1 VGGGDRGGREPGDDV
16 PGAAAPRLAAQKK
29 TVTAAERDEGARAAW
44 REAAA
49 GLDPA
54 DLLFLDETSTHTAMA
69 RRRARAPRGVRA
81 VGSVP
86 RNRGPNVTLLAV
98 LGPGGIATSLA
109 VEGAADGLAFDA
121 FVAAFLVPALRPGQT
136 VVLDNLAVHKSARAR
151 ASVEAAG
158 ARLLFLP
165 PYSPDFNP
173 IEAVFA
179 KVKEALRA
187 AAARTREDLH
197 AATKAALDAVTAADA
212 AGCYADCGF
221 PLTMQPL

>member
-1 VGGGDRGGREPGDDV
+1 
-16 PGAAAPRLAAQKK
+16 
-29 TVTAAERDEGARAAW
+29 VTAAERDEEARAAW
-44 REAAA
+44 REEAA

-54 DLLFLDETSTHTAMA
+54 ALLFLDEASTHTAMA

-86 RNRGPNVTLLAV
+86 RNHGPNVTLLAV

-109 VEGAADGLAFDA
+109 VEGAADGPAFDG
-121 FVAAFLVPALRPGQT
+121 FVAAFLAPALRPGQT

-151 ASVEAAG
+151 ALVEAAG

-187 AAARTREDLH
+187 AAARTREDLL
-197 AATKAALDAVTAADA
+197 AATKAALDAVTAEDA

-221 PLTMQPL
+221 PLTLQPL

>member
-1 VGGGDRGGREPGDDV
+1 
-16 PGAAAPRLAAQKK
+16 
-29 TVTAAERDEGARAAW
+29 VTAAERDEDARAAW
-44 REAAA
+44 REEAA

-54 DLLFLDETSTHTAMA
+54 ELLFLDETSTHTAMA

-86 RNRGPNVTLLAV
+86 RNHGPNVTLLAV
-98 LGPGGIATSLA
+98 LGPGGIATAMA
-109 VEGAADGLAFDA
+109 VEGAADGLAFDG

-151 ASVEAAG
+151 ELVEAAG

-187 AAARTREDLH
+187 AAARTREDLL

-221 PLTMQPL
+221 PLPMQPL